1 MKKSLCIWDSCTE
14 RGSRVLRVNG
24 GCNCNLYL
32 LLSAGRIG
40 IVFQER
46 NELSFYEARRANG
59 NRYF

>member
-1 MKKSLCIWDSCTE
+1 MKKRTFVFGFPGA
-14 RGSRVLRVNG
+14 RGNEFDGV

-32 LLSAGRIG
+32 LLSTGRMG